1 MAYFAELDE
10 NNIVLQV
17 IVVGD
22 DIPAN
27 GATLADNDLHID
39 GEKWCQNFFK
49 GGVWKQ
55 TFNDGKFRKQKAGVG
70 FKYDS
75 EKDIFIANQPYA
87 SWTLDENDDWQPPV
101 AEPTTGP
108 DNDSL
113 KYSPDWRE
121 DLQKWIYIGESDQAW
136 LWDGTSWTQN

>member
-70 FKYDS
+70 FKYDDDRATTVS
-75 EKDIFIANQPYA
+75 SSSNGKIAY
-87 SWTLDENDDWQPPV
+87 
-101 AEPTTGP
+101 
-108 DNDSL
+108 
-113 KYSPDWRE
+113 E
-121 DLQKWIYIGESDQAW
+121 DKPITIDRH
-136 LWDGTSWTQN
+136 D